1 MVVASAGLPRF
12 RATALLAVALVGAA
26 LLFAP
31 AGAGGDGSPFVT
43 RQGTQLLLHGKPY
56 RFTGLN
62 IYNANSRNNCWYSMG
77 SGPILG
83 QSLRQIGRGKEVFRA
98 WFFQSLATSNGR
110 RDWSAF
116 DHTLAVAW
124 LHGYRVIVTLG
135 NQWGDCEPPTG
146 YKDYGWYQSGYK
158 LADPSG
164 IVSYRRWVREVVTRY
179 RFIPTILAW
188 QLLNEAEV
196 KASDGTCPADGAAVL
211 KTWAADVSGLIKSID
226 RNHLV
231 SLGTIGSGQC
241 GASWQE
247 YKDVHSVP
255 TIDLC
260 EFHDYGAPLNP
271 MPGDP
276 FNGLAFRLQQCNE
289 LNKPLF
295 VGETGIIP
303 NDVGGT
309 LEARA
314 AAFENKFSVQFG
326 AGVVGELAWAWSALG
341 STLDNY
347 DIGPGDPT
355 LGVLGRH

>member
-1 MVVASAGLPRF
+1 V
-12 RATALLAVALVGAA
+12 LLAVALASAA
-26 LLFAP
+26 LLCAP
-31 AGAGGDGSPFVT
+31 AGAASGGSPFVT
-43 RQGTQLLLHGKPY
+43 RQGTHLLLQGKPY

-62 IYNANSRNNCWYSMG
+62 IYNANSRNNCWYTMG

-83 QSLRQIGRGKEVFRA
+83 QSLRQMGRGKEAFRA
-98 WFFQSLATSNGR
+98 WFFQFLATTDGR
-110 RDWSAF
+110 RDWAAF
-116 DHTLAVAW
+116 DHTLAVAR
-124 LHGYRVIVTLG
+124 LHGYKVIVTLG

-146 YKDYGWYQSGYK
+146 YKDYTWYQSGYT
-158 LADPSG
+158 APDPSG
-164 IVSYRRWVREVVTRY
+164 IVSYRQWVREVVTRY
-179 RFIPTILAW
+179 RFSPTILAW

-196 KASDGTCPADGAAVL
+196 GAGDGTCPAGGGAVL
-211 KTWAADVSGLIKSID
+211 KAWATDVSGLINSID

-241 GASWQE
+241 GASGPE
-247 YKDVHSVP
+247 YKDLHSVP

-260 EFHDYGAPLNP
+260 EFHDYGDPLNP

-276 FNGLAFRLQQCNE
+276 FNGLALRLQQCKE

-295 VGETGIIP
+295 VGETGVIP

-309 LEARA
+309 YEARA
-314 AAFENKFSVQFG
+314 AAFDNKFRVQFG

-341 STLDNY
+341 STLHTY

-355 LGVLGRH
+355 LRVLGRY